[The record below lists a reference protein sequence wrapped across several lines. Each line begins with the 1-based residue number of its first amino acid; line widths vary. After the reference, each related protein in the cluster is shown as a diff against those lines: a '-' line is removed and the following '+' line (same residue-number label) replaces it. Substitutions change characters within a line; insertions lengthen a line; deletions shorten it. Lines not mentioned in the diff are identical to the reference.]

1 MRRSPVALL
10 IALAAA
16 LACLPAAAS
25 AAAPTIS
32 YQSPSEIRNH
42 EATLHFSIDPE
53 GLDTR
58 YWVEYG
64 ETESY
69 EGGEAGLYHW
79 ELPAGDEPVE
89 RKELLSVWGVAQGT
103 TYHYRVVAENEDG
116 TTYGDDQVVTT
127 TDEPGPAAVVTG
139 RAIDLTP
146 TSAILRGKVNPG
158 GRPVTVCR
166 FHYVTQ
172 SQYGRF
178 GFTNPYNPRPDP
190 IGVLVP
196 CEETPAEIGDGDKF
210 VRVHAVVS
218 NHLPGPHQF
227 RLEAEN
233 AYDAAVPGA
242 ASPLGFMLP
251 WTTYPV
257 TMPPAAEG
265 PPAAEPP
272 VKKQVHKKRNK
283 RQRPRVRHN
292 SPIRCACG

>member
-1 MRRSPVALL
+1 L
-10 IALAAA
+10 IALAA

-32 YQSPSEIRNH
+32 YQSPSEVRNH

-53 GLDTR
+53 GLDTS

-64 ETESY
+64 KTKSY
-69 EGGEAGLYHW
+69 EEGEAGLYHW
-79 ELPAGDEPVE
+79 KVPAGDEPVAL
-89 RKELLSVWGVAQGT
+89 KELLSVWGLSEGT

-127 TDEPGPAAVVTG
+127 TDEPGPAVVTG
-139 RAIDLTP
+139 RAVDLTP

-178 GFTNPYNPRPDP
+178 GFTNPYSPRPEP
-190 IGVLVP
+190 MGVLVP
-196 CEETPAEIGDGDKF
+196 CEESPAEIGDGDKP
-210 VRVHAVVS
+210 VRVHAEVPD
-218 NHLPGPHQF
+218 HLPGPHQF

-242 ASPLGFMLP
+242 ASPLGFTLP

-257 TMPPAAEG
+257 AMPPTQA
-265 PPAAEPP
+265 PPVAEPP
-272 VKKQVHKKRNK
+272 VKKKAHKKRKKN
-283 RQRPRVRHN
+283 RQRPRAHRN